1 VRRVVVL
8 LLVVL
13 VVVVVAVAAAE
24 AAQDGAEAAAVG
36 AHRPRRRA
44 TPPTRRCRRRVCR
57 DALQMSSPIKP
68 TIIDHL
74 VSSHGVRGF
83 VTWWARFRHMVGC
96 SRVSSMAID
105 GNQCSSMFINVHQ

>member
-1 VRRVVVL
+1 MSYHNN
-8 LLVVL
+8 
-13 VVVVVAVAAAE
+13 
-24 AAQDGAEAAAVG
+24 GT
-36 AHRPRRRA
+36 PP

-83 VTWWARFRHMVGC
+83 VTWWARFRHMSARLRHMV
-96 SRVSSMAID
+96 RAVSSH
-105 GNQCSSMFINVHQ
+105 GVRGFVNVHQCSSMFINVHQ